1 MGKRGVTIF
10 LTVLLAVCLIGM
22 ERVKTEREQRSLEAG
37 AKQEGQTG
45 DENSQEKA
53 PESGGPEGRA
63 GTDGE
68 KLVALTFDDGP
79 HGDSTQK
86 LLDGLKEREVKA
98 TFFLIG
104 GSVEGNEE
112 IVKQMAE
119 DGHLIGSHTFHH
131 VQLTKLSLEEACQE
145 ITMTNEAIAAV
156 TGQTV
161 EYIRPP
167 YGSWNS
173 NLECTVN
180 MKEVGWTVDP
190 RDWDVKNTDT
200 VVKKVLQDVKDGS
213 IILLHDVYDTSV
225 DAALQIVDELKAQ
238 GYTFVT
244 VNRLLI
250 E

>member
-10 LTVLLAVCLIGM
+10 LTLLLTVCLLGM
-22 ERVKTEREQRSLEAG
+22 QQLKTGREERSLAAE
-37 AKQEGQTG
+37 AKQGSAEETEQSG
-45 DENSQEKA
+45 D
-53 PESGGPEGRA
+53 
-63 GTDGE
+63 

-79 HGDSTQK
+79 HEGSTEC
-86 LLDGLKEREVKA
+86 LLEGLREREVKA

-104 GSVEGNEE
+104 ESVEGKEE
-112 IVKQMAE
+112 LVKQMAQ

-131 VQLTKLSLEEACQE
+131 VELTGLSLEEACSE
-145 ITMTNEAIAAV
+145 ITMTNEAIAEV

-173 NLECTVN
+173 KLECAIT
-180 MKEVGWTVDP
+180 MHEVGWTVDP
-190 RDWDVKNTDT
+190 RDWDVKNTD
-200 VVKKVLQDVKDGS
+200 VIVKRVLADVKDGS

-225 DAALQIVDELKAQ
+225 EAAFRIIDELKAQ

-244 VNRLLI
+244 VDRLLI
-250 E
+250 D

>member
-22 ERVKTEREQRSLEAG
+22 EQVKTRREKEGLMAEAEQRQG
-37 AKQEGQTG
+37 TDTKQEQ
-45 DENSQEKA
+45 NSGTLEKE
-53 PESGGPEGRA
+53 PGS
-63 GTDGE
+63 E

-79 HGDSTQK
+79 HEGSTK
-86 LLDGLKEREVKA
+86 RLLEGLKEREVKA

-104 GSVEGNEE
+104 GSIEE
-112 IVKQMAE
+112 KEELVKQMAQ

-145 ITMTNEAIAAV
+145 ITMTNEAITAV
-156 TGQTV
+156 TGQSV

-173 NLECTVN
+173 KLECAVN
-180 MKEVGWTVDP
+180 MREVGWTVDP
-190 RDWDVKNTDT
+190 RDWDVKNTET
-200 VVKKVLQDVKDGS
+200 IVKRVLKDVKDGS

-225 DAALQIVDELKAQ
+225 EAAFQIIDELKAQ

-244 VNRLLI
+244 VDRLLI
-250 E
+250 D